1 MDSRDSDEQEISSSS
16 SLSRDS
22 TSIEHLEYFLV
33 KSYIQNALSLLESV
47 SFSFFTRKLLKS
59 FESYSESCF
68 FLWEWPHQWVAQ
80 NAPLQVAPQ

>member
-16 SLSRDS
+16 SVSRHS

-47 SFSFFTRKLLKS
+47 SFPSFPPTLTNS
-59 FESYSESCF
+59 IE
-68 FLWEWPHQWVAQ
+68 
-80 NAPLQVAPQ
+80 